1 MEESNKVEGTLQAS
15 ETEIVF
21 WRSISNNNDPNEIEL
36 YLEEFPDGAY
46 AKLARIKLAKIR
58 GLESDEVNK
67 NRLQRA
73 SQAQKERADLEAER
87 DATLK
92 GQESESN
99 ATEELEERKSKLE
112 AELVERE
119 QVYRRRIAEID
130 ARREE
135 ESKVFAEV
143 KAREKA
149 KLESRLAKQEA
160 DLQLQ
165 LGMQKEELK
174 KRKEAFG
181 RKAAE
186 AALLAI
192 EIRKKRGSP
201 LVPIGIVLFVMTLGL
216 GGFYSF
222 RPAPEPD
229 QSELMKMLEEM
240 KNSNHEVM
248 LAREKEQI
256 LRKNVELA
264 RVAETEAK
272 ASGDFA
278 RQKQLAEESRKQE
291 AELAK
296 QVEEV
301 KKREFEEKKLAEA
314 QAKKKAELDNL
325 AKQSDADKKSA
336 SERAVAEKS
345 LADKVAA
352 DRVAMERATAEKVA
366 AERAA
371 IEKSAADKASAEK
384 VAIEKAAAEKA
395 AIEKAAAEKLAAAK
409 SGWPTVGDRW
419 TYDVREANNP
429 EKRFNAVVEVK
440 AMSSTSIT
448 DVLRSGNL
456 PAIERSHKSG
466 ADLYWDGRSVFVFS
480 PYLLAFEKLQAGK
493 EFPSTNLGIGPC
505 AFEPTCF
512 FGMRVIGKETI
523 TVKAG
528 TFDSWKITGN
538 IRGPAKGGVGGDQEL
553 VYWYSE
559 RANHY
564 VKFQLRRIGSGDG
577 RYWGYNPEIDMELVS
592 YERAATR

>member
-201 LVPIGIVLFVMTLGL
+201 LVPIGIALFVVTLGL

-222 RPAPEPD
+222 SLAPEPD
-229 QSELMKMLEEM
+229 QNELVKMLEEM

-248 LAREKEQI
+248 LAREKEQL
-256 LRKNVELA
+256 LRKNIELA
-264 RVAETEAK
+264 RAAEMEAK
-272 ASGDFA
+272 ASGDVA

-291 AELAK
+291 TELAK

-314 QAKKKAELDNL
+314 QAKKKVELDNL
-325 AKQSDADKKSA
+325 AKQSDIDK
-336 SERAVAEKS
+336 
-345 LADKVAA
+345 
-352 DRVAMERATAEKVA
+352 
-366 AERAA
+366 
-371 IEKSAADKASAEK
+371 
-384 VAIEKAAAEKA
+384 KAAAEKA
-395 AIEKAAAEKLAAAK
+395 TTDKAVADRVAAEKATADRVAAEKATADKAAAERLAIEKAVAAKAFADKSAIERAAASKREDEQRKAEQLAK
-409 SGWPTVGDRW
+409 S
-419 TYDVREANNP
+419 N
-429 EKRFNAVVEVK
+429 VEVK
-440 AMSSTSIT
+440 TGSVLSSRNVGSQSWTYRAYRVVSGSHNIAIGVLTLEEVSGKAVVRFTLNFGGQFGNTDSCISQDLDATVKRSPAIT
-448 DVLRSGNL
+448 YIEATPRLRGCPEYRFEIKNDGTGGQTFVRSGTEW
-456 PAIERSHKSG
+456 IH
-466 ADLYWDGRSVFVFS
+466 DGQDHILTPR
-480 PYLLAFEKLQAGK
+480 K
-493 EFPSTNLGIGPC
+493 
-505 AFEPTCF
+505 
-512 FGMRVIGKETI
+512 
-523 TVKAG
+523 
-528 TFDSWKITGN
+528 
-538 IRGPAKGGVGGDQEL
+538 
-553 VYWYSE
+553 
-559 RANHY
+559 
-564 VKFQLRRIGSGDG
+564 
-577 RYWGYNPEIDMELVS
+577 
-592 YERAATR
+592 

>member
-201 LVPIGIVLFVMTLGL
+201 LVPIGIALFVVTLGL

-222 RPAPEPD
+222 SLAPEPD
-229 QSELMKMLEEM
+229 QNELVKMLEEM

-248 LAREKEQI
+248 LAREKEQL
-256 LRKNVELA
+256 LRKNIELA
-264 RVAETEAK
+264 RAAEMEAK
-272 ASGDFA
+272 ASGDVA

-291 AELAK
+291 TELAK

-314 QAKKKAELDNL
+314 QAKKKVELDNL
-325 AKQSDADKKSA
+325 AKQSDIDK
-336 SERAVAEKS
+336 
-345 LADKVAA
+345 
-352 DRVAMERATAEKVA
+352 
-366 AERAA
+366 
-371 IEKSAADKASAEK
+371 
-384 VAIEKAAAEKA
+384 KAAAEKA
-395 AIEKAAAEKLAAAK
+395 TTDKAVADRVAAEKATADRVAAEKATADKAAAERLAIEKAVAAKAFADKSAIERAAASKREDEQRKAEQLAK
-409 SGWPTVGDRW
+409 S
-419 TYDVREANNP
+419 N
-429 EKRFNAVVEVK
+429 VEVK
-440 AMSSTSIT
+440 TGSVLSSRNVGSQSWTYRAYRVVSGSHNIAIGVLTLEEVSGKAVVRFTLNFGGQFGNTDSCISQDLDATVKRSPAIT
-448 DVLRSGNL
+448 FIEATPRLRGCPEYRFEIKNDGTGGQTFVRSGTEW
-456 PAIERSHKSG
+456 IH
-466 ADLYWDGRSVFVFS
+466 DGQDHILTPR
-480 PYLLAFEKLQAGK
+480 K
-493 EFPSTNLGIGPC
+493 
-505 AFEPTCF
+505 
-512 FGMRVIGKETI
+512 
-523 TVKAG
+523 
-528 TFDSWKITGN
+528 
-538 IRGPAKGGVGGDQEL
+538 
-553 VYWYSE
+553 
-559 RANHY
+559 
-564 VKFQLRRIGSGDG
+564 
-577 RYWGYNPEIDMELVS
+577 
-592 YERAATR
+592 